1 MTYAFAAAGTG
12 GHVFPALAVADALV
26 ERGVTADQ
34 IVFFGGDRMEA
45 EAVPAAGYRFVPVEV
60 HGLRRSLSKENL
72 ELPGMVWRAA
82 KVMTEAMRAAGT
94 RVVAVFGGYVSGP
107 AAIAAARAKATLLV
121 HEQNAVPGL
130 ANRLISRRAATTFIA
145 FPAAAG
151 MLRNAQLVG
160 NPLRADLA
168 RFDRGARR
176 AEARRHYDLPPDVT
190 VLGVLG
196 GSLGA
201 QVINDVVARIADD
214 ADADQLA
221 IVHLTGP
228 SHHEAVSARAA
239 RSGIVWRTVAF
250 EADMARFYAAVD
262 LVLARSGALTVSE
275 LAATGTPAVLV
286 PLEAVGQEGNADH
299 LARGGGAVVIAQQE
313 IDRVPVVVQQIV
325 LDPERRRVMGSAAA
339 ELARPEAAAVMAAV
353 MSEAADG

>member
-26 ERGVTADQ
+26 ERGVPADR
-34 IVFFGGDRMEA
+34 ILFFGGDRMEA
-45 EAVPAAGYRFVPVEV
+45 EAIPAAGYAFVPVEV
-60 HGLRRSLSKENL
+60 HGLRRSLSRENL
-72 ELPGMVWRAA
+72 ELPGMVWKAA
-82 KVMTEAMRAAGT
+82 NVMAEAMRGAGT
-94 RVVAVFGGYVSGP
+94 RVVSVFGGYVSGP
-107 AAIAAARAKATLLV
+107 AAIAAARVKATLFV

-130 ANRLISRRAATTFIA
+130 ANRLISRRAAATFIA
-145 FPAAAG
+145 FPAAAAT
-151 MLRNAQLVG
+151 LRHAQLVG
-160 NPLRADLA
+160 NPLRADLV
-168 RFDRGARR
+168 RFDREAHR
-176 AEARRHYDLPPDVT
+176 ATARRHYDVPADVT

-214 ADADQLA
+214 ADSDQLA
-221 IVHLTGP
+221 IVHLTGQG
-228 SHHEAVSARAA
+228 HHETVSARAA

-250 EADMARFYAAVD
+250 EEDMARFYAAVD
-262 LVLARSGALTVSE
+262 LVLSRAGAITVSE
-275 LAATGTPAVLV
+275 LAVTGTPAVLV
-286 PLEAVGQEGNADH
+286 PLETVGQQGNADH
-299 LARGGGAVVIAQQE
+299 LARGGGAVVISQDE

-353 MSEAADG
+353 MHEAAGG